1 MEMTRLGNAGL
12 LVSRM
17 CLGAMTFGKNQWGIG
32 GLAEREAASLVDQA
46 IEGGINFFDTAD
58 VYARGESEDILG
70 KVLAGRRSRYIVA
83 TKVRARMSDDPNDVG
98 LSRHHILDSVDR
110 SLARLRTDYIDLYQ
124 VHSWD
129 PLAPPAETLRALDD
143 LVRWGKVRYIGCSNF
158 AAWQLADSLAVS
170 ERGDLARYET
180 LQAYYSLV
188 GRDLEHELAPLCAYR
203 KLGILTWSPLA
214 GGYLSGK
221 YRKGVEGRRTI
232 STVSN
237 FPPVDPV
244 RGEKILD
251 ACEEIAEARGI
262 PVASVALAW
271 QLSRPFVTSVIL
283 GAKTGSQLAENLK
296 AAEIELT
303 VEEVR
308 QLDDASAVPLPYPQ
322 WMLAFTTQ
330 ERKVRRPAEM
340 D

>member
-1 MEMTRLGNAGL
+1 MKMTRLGDTGL
-12 LVSRM
+12 LVSRL

-32 GLAEREAASLVDQA
+32 GLTEREAAPLVDQA
-46 IEGGINFFDTAD
+46 IDGGINFFDTAD
-58 VYARGESEDILG
+58 VYARGESEEILG
-70 KVLAGRRSRYIVA
+70 KILSGRRSRYIVA

-129 PLAPPAETLRALDD
+129 PLTRPAETLRALDD

-158 AAWQLADSLAVS
+158 AAWQLAESLAVS
-170 ERGDLARYET
+170 DRDGLARYET
-180 LQAYYSLV
+180 LQAYYSLA
-188 GRDLEHELAPLCAYR
+188 GRDLEHELAPLCEYR
-203 KLGILTWSPLA
+203 KMGILTWSPLA

-221 YRKGVEGRRTI
+221 YRKGAEGRRTTSMI
-232 STVSN
+232 SN

-244 RGEKILD
+244 QGEKVLD
-251 ACEEIAEARGI
+251 ACEAVAGERGVPI
-262 PVASVALAW
+262 ASVALAW

-283 GAKTGSQLAENLK
+283 GAKSGSQLAENLTS
-296 AAEIELT
+296 AEIDLSAGEIA
-303 VEEVR
+303 R
-308 QLDDASAVPLPYPQ
+308 LDDASAAPLPYPQ

-330 ERKVRRPAEM
+330 ERKA
-340 D
+340 

>member
-1 MEMTRLGNAGL
+1 
-12 LVSRM
+12 M

-32 GLAEREAASLVDQA
+32 GLGEPEAASLVDQA
-46 IEGGINFFDTAD
+46 IDGGINFFDTAD

-129 PLAPPAETLRALDD
+129 PLAPPVETLRALDD

-158 AAWQLADSLAVS
+158 AAWQLAESLAVS
-170 ERGDLARYET
+170 QRGGLARYET

-188 GRDLEHELAPLCAYR
+188 GRELEHELAPLCAYK
-203 KLGILTWSPLA
+203 KLGVLTWSPLA

-232 STVSN
+232 STISN

-244 RGEKILD
+244 QGEKVLD
-251 ACEEIAEARGI
+251 ACEEVAEARGV
-262 PVASVALAW
+262 PVAAVALAW

-283 GAKTGSQLAENLK
+283 GAKTRKQLAENLD
-296 AAEIELT
+296 AVRIDLSA
-303 VEEVR
+303 EEVR
-308 QLDDASAVPLPYPQ
+308 RLDEASAVPAPYPQ

-330 ERKVRRPAEM
+330 ERKVRRRPEL